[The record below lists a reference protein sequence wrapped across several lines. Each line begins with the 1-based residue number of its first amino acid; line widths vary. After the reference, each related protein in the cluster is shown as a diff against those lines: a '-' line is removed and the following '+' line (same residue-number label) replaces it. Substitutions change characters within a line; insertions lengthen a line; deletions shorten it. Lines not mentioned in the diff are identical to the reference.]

1 MTVTDRSVP
10 KITMITAALNPGPEV
25 RQTIESV
32 LSQGYP
38 NLEYIFVDGGSE
50 PEAFARVSPYLD
62 RIDVLIREPDD
73 GISDAWNKAIAR
85 ASGAIVGII
94 NADDY
99 LMPGSLDAVA
109 KAFASH
115 GRSPIV
121 HGDVIRIDRG
131 REMVQRSTVP
141 FWLMIRFG
149 TPVFHP
155 ATFVPKA
162 VYERIGGFEK
172 AYRIAMDYDLMLRAY
187 LAGVSFVRVPR
198 PLAGFRGGGV
208 SDRKPLEGFREVWVS
223 QVANGLNPILARL
236 LFGLKR
242 FVRGT
247 VRPSLSLV
255 AGVVT
260 PVRGGRCGERE
271 CD

>member
-38 NLEYIFVDGGSE
+38 NLEYIFVDGGSG
-50 PEAFARVSPYLD
+50 PEAFAHVSPYLD
-62 RIDVLIREPDD
+62 RIDVLIREPDE

-109 KAFASH
+109 KAYASH
-115 GRSPIV
+115 GKSPIV
-121 HGDVIRIDRG
+121 HGDVIRIEHG

-172 AYRIAMDYDLMLRAY
+172 AYRIAMDYDLILRAY
-187 LAGVSFVRVPR
+187 LAGVPFVRVPR

-208 SDRKPLEGFREVWVS
+208 SDRKPLEGFREVRES
-223 QVANGLNPILARL
+223 QIANRLNRPL
-236 LFGLKR
+236 LEMIHAAKIC
-242 FVRGT
+242 VRKY
-247 VRPSLSLV
+247 VRPMLGL
-255 AGVVT
+255 
-260 PVRGGRCGERE
+260 
-271 CD
+271 

>member
-38 NLEYIFVDGGSE
+38 NLEYIFVDGGSG
-50 PEAFARVSPYLD
+50 PEAFAHVSPYLD

-85 ASGAIVGII
+85 ASGALVGII

-109 KAFASH
+109 KAYASH
-115 GRSPIV
+115 GKSPIV
-121 HGDVIRIDRG
+121 HGDVIRIEHG

-172 AYRIAMDYDLMLRAY
+172 AYRIAMDYDLILRAY
-187 LAGVSFVRVPR
+187 LASVPFVRVPQ

-208 SDRKPLEGFREVWVS
+208 SDRKPLEGFREVRES
-223 QVANGLNPILARL
+223 QIANRLNRPL
-236 LFGLKR
+236 LEMIHAAKMC
-242 FVRGT
+242 VRKY
-247 VRPSLSLV
+247 VRPMLGL
-255 AGVVT
+255 
-260 PVRGGRCGERE
+260 
-271 CD
+271 